1 MSAASL
7 LWPAIVQAALIGLV
21 YALLGIVR
29 RRAVVAGRASS
40 TDFAPWDEPRESA
53 EVRRHLANQFEM
65 PLLFFVVIGYLVA
78 VDAVA
83 PVDLWLAWGYVATRI
98 LHSVGALVGPLWLRH
113 LSFTIG
119 TFLLA
124 GLWLHLVLTI
134 W

>member
-1 MSAASL
+1 MNEANL

-21 YALLGIVR
+21 YTLLGIVR
-29 RRAVVAGRASS
+29 RRAVVTGRATS

-78 VDAVA
+78 VNAVSA
-83 PVDLWLAWGYVATRI
+83 IDVWLAWTFVASRI
-98 LHSVGALVGPLWLRH
+98 LHSVGALLGPLWLRH
-113 LSFTIG
+113 LAFTIG

-124 GLWLHLVLTI
+124 GLWVHLVVTI